1 MQKVSKKCNSQ
12 INLAKPSATCKNAFK
27 IIALY
32 LLLSAIAVFT
42 GATPSQAAFFHKDAD
57 VLIRSLYF
65 AEPNP
70 EGDLE
75 IGIVFCEKTDI
86 SRKEAYETLKILK
99 RHPGAKNMRFK
110 PELIKFEELKHKNLN
125 AYDAFYITE
134 EMGHHYASLLRKL
147 NTQSSFVLSKD
158 PACFDNAI
166 CVLQMNTQ
174 IGVTIK
180 LNKQLAFARDI
191 SFRKGFKRLV
201 RGFYNKK
208 LYQARNKSP
217 DITLAALSQR

>member
-12 INLAKPSATCKNAFK
+12 TNKGESGATCKNAFK
-27 IIALY
+27 IIALS
-32 LLLSAIAVFT
+32 LLISAIAVFA
-42 GATPSQAAFFHKDAD
+42 GATPSQAAFFPKDAD

-70 EGDLE
+70 EGELK
-75 IGIVFCEKTDI
+75 IGIVFCNETEPSIQEANKT
-86 SRKEAYETLKILK
+86 LVILNH
-99 RHPGAKNMRFK
+99 HPGAKNMRFK
-110 PELIKFEELKHKNLN
+110 PELIKFGELEHKDLN

-134 EMGHHYASLLRKL
+134 KMGHHYASLLRKL

-180 LNKQLAFARDI
+180 LNKQLAYARDI

-208 LYQARNKSP
+208 LQQARNTSP
-217 DITLAALSQR
+217 NITLAALLQR